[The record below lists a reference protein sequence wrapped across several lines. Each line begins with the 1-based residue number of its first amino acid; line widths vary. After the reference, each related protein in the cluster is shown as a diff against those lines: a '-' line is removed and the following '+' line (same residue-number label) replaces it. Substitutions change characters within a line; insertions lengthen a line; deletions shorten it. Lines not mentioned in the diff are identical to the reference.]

1 VFIFGIY
8 VAKQSLDCKK
18 IIKKI
23 YTLEN
28 KKWIL
33 DFEIFQPS
41 PDPKILN
48 KSLTNKF

>member
-1 VFIFGIY
+1 VTYNIFRILMFIFGIY

-28 KKWIL
+28 KK
-33 DFEIFQPS
+33 
-41 PDPKILN
+41 
-48 KSLTNKF
+48 